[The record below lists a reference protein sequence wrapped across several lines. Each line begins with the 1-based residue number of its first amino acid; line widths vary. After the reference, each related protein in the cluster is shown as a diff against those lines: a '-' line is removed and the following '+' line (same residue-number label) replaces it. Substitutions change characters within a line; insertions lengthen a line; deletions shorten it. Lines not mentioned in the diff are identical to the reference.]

1 VVNKYYAK
9 RVCEEIDA
17 LRGVFK
23 GELDVEIIAGSF
35 LVQERWCIHENLIS
49 FLQITVLKYF
59 RTDAVK
65 P

>member
-35 LVQERWCIHENLIS
+35 LVQER
-49 FLQITVLKYF
+49 
-59 RTDAVK
+59 
-65 P
+65 